1 MTKKDK
7 DIIDNFARD
16 VLKPYY
22 LTAVEKGIESRSYL
36 ESKLR
41 VEIGSA
47 FVNNFFDNNCEIWE
61 YIKFLVDAFF
71 NGNLNLEN
79 LEDVDKDSQDKPV
92 KPEPDYKKL
101 WCNLKETI
109 STITFDE
116 IIDFVDMS
124 EDSLDG
130 YINFKKLVINKSYK
144 EAYCYSGKVMID
156 AIVEFMNLISE
167 DYYG

>member
-61 YIKFLVDAFF
+61 YIKYLVDEFF

-79 LEDVDKDSQDKPV
+79 LEDVDKEDQDKPV
-92 KPEPDYKKL
+92 KPEPDYKEL
-101 WCNLKETI
+101 WCNLKETL

-116 IIDFVDMS
+116 IIDYVDMS
-124 EDSLDG
+124 IDS
-130 YINFKKLVINKSYK
+130 YRNFKKLIINKSYK
-144 EAYCYSGKVMID
+144 EAYGYSGKIMID
-156 AIVEFMNLISE
+156 AIVGCMNYFE
-167 DYYG
+167 T